1 MADKN
6 KKKPVNQNNGP
17 KKNPA
22 DIFPDLKNG
31 ELVKAM
37 DALKKEENA
46 ETQRALIENVL
57 GARFFAPVEVMDAN
71 GNMLTGNGKIDIP
84 PDAKFNFKLIENAK
98 GERYF
103 TVFTDINEFQKWN
116 KSDRVNTIIVVF
128 PQIAQL
134 AAEKAGEVSGFV
146 INPMTQNIIFSQE
159 AIKNLLT
166 AMRQFA
172 EQQRAK
178 AEAAKNN
185 GQVPAGDSQKDL
197 VNTFNSLTAFARQ
210 KKAEAEAAKSDGQA
224 PAERGKLMFGK
235 PNNVPEAVLGAFRK
249 RLVKSPEVKE
259 AYFCMMKD
267 GEQEMYLFVIDVDA
281 DNDKAKSIGEDLCNT
296 AKMFLTRFPII
307 AAPVNS
313 PFGEGAKKVTEPF
326 YTKE

>member
-6 KKKPVNQNNGP
+6 RKKPVNNNGA

-37 DALKKEENA
+37 DALKKEETP
-46 ETQRALIENVL
+46 ETQRALIERVISS
-57 GARFFAPVEVMDAN
+57 RFFAPVDVMGAD
-71 GNMLTGNGKIDIP
+71 GKMLTGNGKIDIP

-103 TVFTDINEFQKWN
+103 AVFTDINEFQKWN
-116 KSDRVNTIIVVF
+116 KTDRVNTIIVVF

-134 AAEKAGEVSGFV
+134 AAEKAEEVKGFV
-146 INPMTQNIIFSQE
+146 INPLTQNIIFSQE
-159 AIKNLLT
+159 AIKNLLG

-172 EQQRAK
+172 EQQKAK
-178 AEAAKNN
+178 SEALKNAKPIPVD
-185 GQVPAGDSQKDL
+185 GSQEDL
-197 VNTFNSLTAFARQ
+197 VSTFNSIASFARQ
-210 KKAEAEAAKSDGQA
+210 KKADAEAAKNAGQA
-224 PAERGKLMFGK
+224 PAGHTTLMFGK

-249 RLVKSPEVKE
+249 RLIKSPEVKE

-267 GEQEMYLFVIDVDA
+267 GEQELYLFVIDVDA
-281 DNDKAKSIGEDLCNT
+281 EADKAKSIGEDLCNT

-326 YTKE
+326 YKKE

>member
-1 MADKN
+1 MADKKR
-6 KKKPVNQNNGP
+6 KKTVNNNNVA
-17 KKNPA
+17 KKSPA

-37 DALKKEENA
+37 NALKKEETP
-46 ETQRALIENVL
+46 ETQRALIEHVI
-57 GARFFAPVEVMDAN
+57 GARFFAPVDVMGAD

-103 TVFTDINEFQKWN
+103 AVFTDIDEFQKWN
-116 KSDRVNTIIVVF
+116 KADRVNTIIVVF

-134 AAEKAGEVSGFV
+134 AAEKAEEVKGFV
-146 INPMTQNIIFSQE
+146 INPLTQNIIFSQE
-159 AIKNLLT
+159 AIKNLLG

-172 EQQRAK
+172 EQQKSK
-178 AEAAKNN
+178 AETGETAVKKP
-185 GQVPAGDSQKDL
+185 VPAQE
-197 VNTFNSLTAFARQ
+197 N
-210 KKAEAEAAKSDGQA
+210 KAT
-224 PAERGKLMFGK
+224 LMFGK

-267 GEQEMYLFVIDVDA
+267 GEQELYLFVIDVDA
-281 DNDKAKSIGEDLCNT
+281 EADKAKSIGEDLCNT

-326 YTKE
+326 YKKE